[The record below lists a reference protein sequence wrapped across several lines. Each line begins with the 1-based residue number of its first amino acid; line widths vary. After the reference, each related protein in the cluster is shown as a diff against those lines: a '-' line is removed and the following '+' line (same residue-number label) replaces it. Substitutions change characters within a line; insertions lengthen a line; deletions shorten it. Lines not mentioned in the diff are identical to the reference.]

1 MKSTQLYRGIVLPG
15 PTFGFETLSAG
26 LVTIDAAGREVMHI
40 SRANGLPSDTVYYAM
55 RDREGALWLG
65 LDNGVTRVETPSPV
79 SYFNQSDGLGSAA
92 YFAGRI
98 DGRLYLGL
106 QSGAASLV
114 PRSLDGRVPAHF
126 EYIEATGTQC
136 WWFAKMTDPARSDR
150 SALLLACGDGLY
162 DVRNN
167 KAIPIKKT
175 ADLSFRPNVLLV
187 SKLDPTRVW
196 VGLFDGI
203 ASFRWVDGRWID
215 EGRVQDAD
223 LEIRSLFEEH

>member
-1 MKSTQLYRGIVLPG
+1 MRPWRKPLKGTQLYRGIVLPG

-92 YFAGRI
+92 YFAARI

-114 PRSLDGRVPAHF
+114 PRSLDGKVPAHF
-126 EYIEATGTQC
+126 EYIEGTGTQC
-136 WWFAKMTDPARSDR
+136 WWFAKMTDPARSGPIGPAPRVRRRPLRRAEQQGDSR
-150 SALLLACGDGLY
+150 S
-162 DVRNN
+162 RRRQ
-167 KAIPIKKT
+167 T
-175 ADLSFRPNVLLV
+175 
-187 SKLDPTRVW
+187 
-196 VGLFDGI
+196 
-203 ASFRWVDGRWID
+203 
-215 EGRVQDAD
+215 
-223 LEIRSLFEEH
+223 